1 MSQANEAERFMLDL
15 INAERAAVGLDAVIL
30 DTRLNDSSEDH
41 SSWMLDTSTFAHQGA
56 GGSSAGDRM
65 SAADFDFSGSSG
77 WGENI
82 AWQSARGE
90 PGILDD
96 VTALHQGLMN
106 SPGHRAN
113 ILSSDFEAL
122 GIGIEVGNF
131 EGFEAVMIT
140 QNFAY
145 TDAELAPDTGTTPPV
160 VETPVTPAMVSIPEP
175 ETPIDPAPV
184 LDPVS
189 PVAQQPTPQQPD
201 PPLVNVDQSG
211 DMPLC
216 AAFIEWELQWE
227 PAAPQS
233 AFEETGGQFQ
243 PFLDAIQS
251 LFADAGWDF
260 WGF

>member
-1 MSQANEAERFMLDL
+1 MSQANEAEQFMLDL

-113 ILSSDFEAL
+113 ILKRFQILLNQKGFTAGVFSDSSCSGGSVHA
-122 GIGIEVGNF
+122 
-131 EGFEAVMIT
+131 
-140 QNFAY
+140 Q
-145 TDAELAPDTGTTPPV
+145 
-160 VETPVTPAMVSIPEP
+160 PAFRRYS
-175 ETPIDPAPV
+175 
-184 LDPVS
+184 
-189 PVAQQPTPQQPD
+189 
-201 PPLVNVDQSG
+201 
-211 DMPLC
+211 C
-216 AAFIEWELQWE
+216 
-227 PAAPQS
+227 
-233 AFEETGGQFQ
+233 
-243 PFLDAIQS
+243 PF
-251 LFADAGWDF
+251 
-260 WGF
+260 